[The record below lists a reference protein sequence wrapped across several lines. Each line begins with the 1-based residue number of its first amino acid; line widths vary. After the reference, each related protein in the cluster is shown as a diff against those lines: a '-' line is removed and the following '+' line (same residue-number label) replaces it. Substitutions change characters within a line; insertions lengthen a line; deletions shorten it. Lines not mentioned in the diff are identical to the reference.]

1 MFSAQ
6 TFIFPLFFTLPPGMC
21 LLLPLWGH
29 IVCCCFLSRRF
40 ETPRITKR
48 NIENF
53 IFFIVLTLFLKILL
67 YRWKIP
73 PLHTPPF
80 SGHSIYVISSFFWQ
94 VFVFLWFHLFPAFF
108 CFFVLLFFRLV
119 SFFFRLFFFRLLV
132 LLCFAHLRHQSNKAS
147 HVCLLFSFSVTCFS
161 SGFLFS
167 ATLFPICSL
176 FASECQPPL
185 RISRPIRYLVPWK
198 IFMFSLCY
206 RKDIIRR
213 TICFLYFLL

>member
-6 TFIFPLFFTLPPGMC
+6 AFIFPLFFTLPPGMC

-40 ETPRITKR
+40 ETTRITKR

-53 IFFIVLTLFLKILL
+53 IFFIVLTQFLKILL

-80 SGHSIYVISSFFWQ
+80 SDHSIYVISSFF
-94 VFVFLWFHLFPAFF
+94 LAGF
-108 CFFVLLFFRLV
+108 CFSLISPFSCLFLLFCSFVLSSSL
-119 SFFFRLFFFRLLV
+119 FFFRLFFSDCLFCCV
-132 LLCFAHLRHQSNKAS
+132 LHIYDIRVTKPATYVCFFL
-147 HVCLLFSFSVTCFS
+147 FSVTCFS

-185 RISRPIRYLVPWK
+185 WISRPIRYLVPWK

-213 TICFLYFLL
+213 TICFLLFLL